1 MSMPVDSELLT
12 ELSKPFP
19 KEVERQ
25 LEKSGVTL
33 TYIPVSEV
41 IARLNDVFGVLGW
54 SYTQISCDRD
64 ALDPDFL
71 VAHVRMTVG
80 DVTRDGVG
88 GQTIK
93 RKRDG
98 GIVDLGDEYKG
109 AVSDALKKAA
119 QSFGVGLYLARG
131 HLSPAPAGQ
140 QTRQQGET
148 RITEPSNLPSEK
160 QLWFYKSELKKKG
173 LLPPLN
179 IGTMTKFEV
188 SKAIDALKNGEEF
201 VPVYDTPEEP
211 F

>member
-1 MSMPVDSELLT
+1 MDSELLA

-41 IARLNDVFGVLGW
+41 IARLNDVFGVFGW

-80 DVTRDGVG
+80 DITRDGVG

-131 HLSPAPAGQ
+131 HSSPAPAGQ

-148 RITEPSNLPSEK
+148 RITEPSNLASDK
-160 QLWFYKSELKKKG
+160 QQNMIRAVCKSMGKV
-173 LLPPLN
+173 PPANLQ
-179 IGTMTKFEV
+179 GMTKREA
-188 SKAIDALKNGEEF
+188 SAYIDALKANET
-201 VPVYDTPEEP
+201 PAPTYDSPEEP

>member
-1 MSMPVDSELLT
+1 MDSELLT

-19 KEVERQ
+19 REVERQ
-25 LEKSGVTL
+25 LDKGGVTL

-41 IARLNDVFGVLGW
+41 IGRLNDVFGVLGW

-80 DVTRDGVG
+80 DITRDGVG

-131 HLSPAPAGQ
+131 HTAPATM
-140 QTRQQGET
+140 QTRQQGDT
-148 RITEPSNLPSEK
+148 TVTEFSNLASDK
-160 QLWFYKSELKKKG
+160 QQNMIRAVCKSMGKV
-173 LLPPLN
+173 PPHNLQA
-179 IGTMTKFEV
+179 MTKREA
-188 SKAIDALKNGEEF
+188 SAYIDTLKSGEQ
-201 VPVYDTPEEP
+201 PAPQYDTPEEP

>member
-1 MSMPVDSELLT
+1 MDSELLT

-19 KEVERQ
+19 REVERQ
-25 LEKSGVTL
+25 LDKGGTTL

-41 IARLNDVFGVLGW
+41 IARLNDVFGPLGW
-54 SYTQISCDRD
+54 SYTQISCNRD
-64 ALDPDFL
+64 VLDPDFL

-80 DVTRDGVG
+80 DITRDGVG

-131 HLSPAPAGQ
+131 HTAPATM
-140 QTRQQGET
+140 QTRQQGDT
-148 RITEPSNLPSEK
+148 TVTEFSNLASDK
-160 QLWFYKSELKKKG
+160 QQNMIRAVCKSMGKV
-173 LLPPLN
+173 PPHNLQA
-179 IGTMTKFEV
+179 MTKREAGAYIDTL
-188 SKAIDALKNGEEF
+188 KAGEQ
-201 VPVYDTPEEP
+201 PAPTYDTPEEP

>member
-1 MSMPVDSELLT
+1 MSTPVDSKLLT

-19 KEVERQ
+19 REVERQ
-25 LEKSGVTL
+25 LDKGGVTL

-80 DVTRDGVG
+80 DITRDGVG

-131 HLSPAPAGQ
+131 HTAPATM
-140 QTRQQGET
+140 QTRQQGDT
-148 RITEPSNLPSEK
+148 TVTEFSNLASDK
-160 QLWFYKSELKKKG
+160 QQNMIRAVCKSMGKV
-173 LLPPLN
+173 PPANLQA
-179 IGTMTKFEV
+179 MTKREA
-188 SKAIDALKNGEEF
+188 SAYIDTLKSGEQ
-201 VPVYDTPEEP
+201 PAPQYDTPEEP